1 MATPVT
7 DPTQIEEAAE
17 QFLKERFTE
26 IRKTAVQR
34 DMRNIFATVALT
46 VAIVRGRH
54 EILGPKKFKS
64 HVVLHALV
72 MFSNAKSEE
81 DRRKGINPL
90 LMGITKKLARQRLGL
105 DITDIIPRGFQDE
118 TSTELW
124 GENKIVYNLEFATTF
139 TWSIDDPDADA
150 PDLIGVGVEYFIKP
164 GDDRADAA
172 DEITT

>member
-7 DPTQIEEAAE
+7 DLTQIEEAAE
-17 QFLKERFTE
+17 KFLKDQFTQ

-54 EILGPKKFKS
+54 EILGPRKVRT

-72 MFSNAKSEE
+72 LFSSAKSEE

-90 LMGITKKLARQRLGL
+90 LMGITQKLYRQKLGL
-105 DITDIIPRGFQDE
+105 DIAGILPRGFQDE

-124 GENKIVYNLEFATTF
+124 GENKIVYNLEFATYF
-139 TWSIDDPDADA
+139 EWAGDDPEADA
-150 PDLIGVGVEYFIKP
+150 PDLIGVAVDYFLD
-164 GDDRADAA
+164 GRAAPAA
-172 DEITT
+172 SDETII